1 MPRRTER
8 IGRTLE
14 EKAKFHANAI
24 YSVPLRTYQVE
35 DKFTFIFTPL
45 TYGNKPD
52 PPQIKVTHIGTH
64 GNRYEIQYVMVE
76 RKLKSKKIQRAIID
90 VRPVWIEGKAYNY
103 YNAKEGYIEAYGETE
118 TVNNNEIDFS
128 KLSKWNQ

>member
-8 IGRTLE
+8 VGRTLE

-24 YSVPLRTYQVE
+24 YNVPLRTYKTE
-35 DKFTFIFTPL
+35 DKFTFVFVPL
-45 TYGNKPD
+45 TFGNKPN
-52 PPQIKVTHIGTH
+52 PPQIKVTHIGTSE
-64 GNRYEIQYVMVE
+64 NRYIIQYVMVE
-76 RKLKSKKIQRAIID
+76 RGLKSGKIQRAIID
-90 VRPVWIEGKAYNY
+90 VRPVWIEGKAYEY

>member
-64 GNRYEIQYVMVE
+64 ENRYEIQYVMVE
-76 RKLKSKKIQRAIID
+76 RKLQSKKTQRAIID
-90 VRPVWIEGKAYNY
+90 VRPVWIEGKSYNY
-103 YNAKEGYIEAYGETE
+103 YNA
-118 TVNNNEIDFS
+118 N
-128 KLSKWNQ
+128 

>member
-35 DKFTFIFTPL
+35 DKFTFIFVPL
-45 TYGNKPD
+45 SYGNKPN
-52 PPQIKVTHIGTH
+52 PPKIKVTHIGTH

-76 RKLKSKKIQRAIID
+76 RKLLSKKIQRVITD
-90 VRPVWIEGKAYNY
+90 VRPLWIEGKSWNY
-103 YNAKEGYIEAYGETE
+103 YRAKEGYIEAYGESE
-118 TVNNNEIDFS
+118 FINNE
-128 KLSKWNQ
+128 KVSKWTR